1 VSAISL
7 TNDLQMAIRD
17 YSRTRRKTP
26 VVRVTLVTG
35 ESHYIMRISATGG
48 NDLLISLDIYPE
60 NVDDLF
66 GVEQGDGPAME
77 RVTPQV
83 LVLPLGA
90 IAKVDILDEHP
101 GRPFGFTTA
110 D

>member
-1 VSAISL
+1 V
-7 TNDLQMAIRD
+7 NDLQAAIRD

-35 ESHYIMRISATGG
+35 ESHYVMRVSATGG
-48 NDLLISLDIYPE
+48 GDLLISLDLYPE
-60 NVDDLF
+60 NVDDLL
-66 GVEQGDGPAME
+66 GVDRVDGPEVE

-83 LVLPLGA
+83 LVLPINA
-90 IAKVDILDEHP
+90 IAKVDILYEHL

>member
-1 VSAISL
+1 
-7 TNDLQMAIRD
+7 MAIRD

-48 NDLLISLDIYPE
+48 NDLLVSLDIYPE
-60 NVDDLF
+60 NVDDLL

-83 LVLPLGA
+83 LVLPFGA